1 MADPTDLLSTLG
13 LTPGVALGG
22 LGLGYEAL
30 RGNQMPKGYQQLSQ
44 AAGTLGQ
51 EGQQMMSAGLGGP
64 LPPGAQAL
72 VNQQQNA
79 GMANVRST
87 YDKLGLSGSTMEAQ
101 AQQSVNEQ
109 TMGTAFKNLAGH
121 DDPRHESHG
130 VERGYVQ
137 RDHAGQRRSGHC
149 VCQGNRQFR
158 GGACRRFGVRGRHG

>member
-30 RGNQMPKGYQQLSQ
+30 RGNQMPKGYQPLSQ

-109 TMGTAFKNLAGH
+109 TMGTAFKISQDMMTQGMKATGLSEAMYSEIMQANVAQDTAFAKAIGNFAAALAGA
-121 DDPRHESHG
+121 S
-130 VERGYVQ
+130 
-137 RDHAGQRRSGHC
+137 A
-149 VCQGNRQFR
+149 
-158 GGACRRFGVRGRHG
+158 